1 MFREKEVGSMEVMAK
16 LDQQT
21 LVGFGPVILDALQNL
36 ERRAKPQQL
45 ILARYFSIPERPRLL
60 IQGRV
65 WRWEFELQGTEFGY
79 GNFEPVVTMEFDT
92 RNLDAKGLAT
102 MQSSIEKIAVLCNCY
117 DSKPCVHAIACSN
130 YLRKQLNA
138 PDREVAEKWIQS
150 CVSDGRDVGQ
160 RIIDE
165 LAKIEPTAET
175 TGEESLAR
183 LQWRIT
189 GINFDNSA
197 YVRPN
202 LEIVAYLQTAKKR
215 GGWTKG
221 RFVKN
226 FFDNMPEQA
235 LAHPTDRTL
244 AALVHFAGNGY
255 HERPLVAVREC
266 LRLLK
271 DHTNVVFDNEALTPC
286 RIEFVPIELQMETD
300 EQGVYRPK
308 LLLANHRIDTPNNLL
323 IGEVG
328 PDKFLL
334 LIADVGSGHLWVSE
348 VDGATRRMLAQFE
361 RAHRKQAVFDKA
373 MAEQLADMIAQ
384 RTTDH
389 SVQLNLPE
397 SLAGPEQV
405 LQPIVELHLA
415 PQMPSGMTASL
426 RVSCDATKEPPIPG
440 EEPGR
445 LRIVTPAGRYQ
456 LLRDLTEESRQAQHW
471 VDLCELEKYAPLGAY
486 SWLAADEEKALD
498 LIEHLQQL
506 GQAAPTVCWP
516 KSPPL
521 RIIGEITPQRL
532 RVQLTSQRDWFG
544 IAGSASLEGLE
555 IPLAELLAALRSRR
569 RFIPLADGQFAVIS
583 EELRARLTSIQ
594 DVAQSEAGVLRVS
607 QAATAIVEEA
617 LGSDIRFESDARW
630 QEALA
635 RLHQARDLKP
645 VLPDNLHA
653 DLRDYQKAGYDWLAR
668 LSHWGLGGCLA
679 DDMGLGKTVQALGIL
694 LHRAADGPALIVAPT
709 SVGTNWVRE
718 AQRFAP
724 SLRPKL
730 YREHDRQHL
739 VEQSGPNDLVI
750 TSYQLLQRDVE
761 RFASRGWTTLVLDE
775 AQFIKNFQ
783 TKTAQ
788 AVRELDADWRLALTG
803 TPLENHVGELWSL
816 MRVVCPGLLGS
827 WERFRKGF
835 AEPIERDR
843 NPDRLMALSRVIRPF
858 ILRRTKKE
866 VLKDLPPRQEV
877 VLFAELSEDERR
889 KYDAA
894 RMAALSELTVNTGSQ
909 ENDQQKR
916 IRVLAWLTRLRQIAC
931 HPRLVDAAWDQSS
944 AKLDLLMEIIEELRE
959 GEHRALVFSQF
970 VQHLALVREA
980 LDKAGIHYQYLDG
993 STPAAQR
1000 QLAVDAFQNGEGEL
1014 FLISLKAG
1022 GTGLNLTAADYVVH
1036 LDPWWNPAV
1045 EDQATDRAHRIGQ
1058 QRNVTVY
1065 RLVAKDTI
1073 EEQILALHG
1082 SKREL
1087 ISGVLEGSDRA
1098 ARLNTEELVS
1108 LIRLSQVQNGED

>member
-1 MFREKEVGSMEVMAK
+1 
-16 LDQQT
+16 
-21 LVGFGPVILDALQNL
+21 
-36 ERRAKPQQL
+36 
-45 ILARYFSIPERPRLL
+45 
-60 IQGRV
+60 
-65 WRWEFELQGTEFGY
+65 
-79 GNFEPVVTMEFDT
+79 
-92 RNLDAKGLAT
+92 
-102 MQSSIEKIAVLCNCY
+102 
-117 DSKPCVHAIACSN
+117 
-130 YLRKQLNA
+130 
-138 PDREVAEKWIQS
+138 
-150 CVSDGRDVGQ
+150 
-160 RIIDE
+160 
-165 LAKIEPTAET
+165 
-175 TGEESLAR
+175 
-183 LQWRIT
+183 
-189 GINFDNSA
+189 
-197 YVRPN
+197 
-202 LEIVAYLQTAKKR
+202 
-215 GGWTKG
+215 
-221 RFVKN
+221 
-226 FFDNMPEQA
+226 
-235 LAHPTDRTL
+235 
-244 AALVHFAGNGY
+244 
-255 HERPLVAVREC
+255 
-266 LRLLK
+266 
-271 DHTNVVFDNEALTPC
+271 
-286 RIEFVPIELQMETD
+286 
-300 EQGVYRPK
+300 
-308 LLLANHRIDTPNNLL
+308 
-323 IGEVG
+323 
-328 PDKFLL
+328 
-334 LIADVGSGHLWVSE
+334 
-348 VDGATRRMLAQFE
+348 
-361 RAHRKQAVFDKA
+361 
-373 MAEQLADMIAQ
+373 
-384 RTTDH
+384 
-389 SVQLNLPE
+389 
-397 SLAGPEQV
+397 
-405 LQPIVELHLA
+405 
-415 PQMPSGMTASL
+415 
-426 RVSCDATKEPPIPG
+426 
-440 EEPGR
+440 
-445 LRIVTPAGRYQ
+445 
-456 LLRDLTEESRQAQHW
+456 
-471 VDLCELEKYAPLGAY
+471 
-486 SWLAADEEKALD
+486 
-498 LIEHLQQL
+498 
-506 GQAAPTVCWP
+506 
-516 KSPPL
+516 
-521 RIIGEITPQRL
+521 
-532 RVQLTSQRDWFG
+532 
-544 IAGSASLEGLE
+544 
-555 IPLAELLAALRSRR
+555 
-569 RFIPLADGQFAVIS
+569 
-583 EELRARLTSIQ
+583 
-594 DVAQSEAGVLRVS
+594 
-607 QAATAIVEEA
+607 
-617 LGSDIRFESDARW
+617 
-630 QEALA
+630 
-635 RLHQARDLKP
+635 
-645 VLPDNLHA
+645 
-653 DLRDYQKAGYDWLAR
+653 
-668 LSHWGLGGCLA
+668 
-679 DDMGLGKTVQALGIL
+679 
-694 LHRAADGPALIVAPT
+694 
-709 SVGTNWVRE
+709 
-718 AQRFAP
+718 
-724 SLRPKL
+724 
-730 YREHDRQHL
+730 
-739 VEQSGPNDLVI
+739 
-750 TSYQLLQRDVE
+750 
-761 RFASRGWTTLVLDE
+761 VLDE